1 MKEPTIA
8 ASQMFKNASNFLEA
22 YHKCIAPLCAKYDL
36 LPLSVD
42 IVMFLAN
49 TPEYPTA
56 KDICKMRFLKPS
68 LVSYHVDN
76 LVRDGFVE
84 RCPSETDRRQ
94 ITLRLTEK
102 SQPLVNDG
110 RSVQQRFAES
120 IAMGVTDEERA
131 AFVRCMEKMDENIK
145 RIEKFGI

>member
-8 ASQMFKNASNFLEA
+8 ASQMYKNANNFLRA
-22 YHKCIAPLCAKYDL
+22 YHKCIAPLCDKYNL

-49 TPEYPTA
+49 NPDYPTA

-68 LVSYHVDN
+68 LVSFHVDN
-76 LVRDGFVE
+76 LVKEGYVE
-84 RCPSETDRRQ
+84 RCPSASDRRQ
-94 ITLRLTEK
+94 ITLRLTDK
-102 SQPLVNDG
+102 SQPLVSDG
-110 RSVQQRFAES
+110 RLVQQRFAES
-120 IAMGVTDEERA
+120 IGQGVSDEERSI
-131 AFVRCMEKMDENIK
+131 FVRCMEKMDENIK